1 MLELVCS
8 VTHLDLGL
16 HDHSQCYISPASA
29 ITSPCNQEQSG
40 SNENY
45 NSATANDLHSCSLH
59 LLFGQGLTIT
69 YMYVP
74 TDTMVSTAMANHA
87 AFDSPNETTNNFI
100 PISWPISPCLHVQV
114 HHHCPLMQVLTVCV
128 GLSLMLC
135 SGHVD
140 VENNVSPKTKEPP
153 NTPPSVSSLEQPDYI
168 EQAFWTFVPPVSLL
182 CWPSPSFHTFKT
194 PFVYNDCINNYN
206 PWLINMYLYLTA
218 MSSYNFAKWNTFV
231 DAKVLHVITIIIPM
245 MTNLWPRWIC
255 RKWYLLQR
263 WFLLLG
269 AYTTMW
275 FSISQDK
282 KIKLLM
288 PTTIVG
294 LSWQYTYTRRN
305 HFSD

>member
-29 ITSPCNQEQSG
+29 ITSPCNQERSG

-100 PISWPISPCLHVQV
+100 PISWLISPCLHVQV
-114 HHHCPLMQVLTVCV
+114 HRHCPLMQLLTVCV

-135 SGHVD
+135 SGHVNVVND
-140 VENNVSPKTKEPP
+140 VSPKITSLASIQRSRK
-153 NTPPSVSSLEQPDYI
+153 SSIVAVIVVNGI
-168 EQAFWTFVPPVSLL
+168 E
-182 CWPSPSFHTFKT
+182 KT
-194 PFVYNDCINNYN
+194 T
-206 PWLINMYLYLTA
+206 LA
-218 MSSYNFAKWNTFV
+218 
-231 DAKVLHVITIIIPM
+231 
-245 MTNLWPRWIC
+245 
-255 RKWYLLQR
+255 
-263 WFLLLG
+263 
-269 AYTTMW
+269 
-275 FSISQDK
+275 
-282 KIKLLM
+282 
-288 PTTIVG
+288 
-294 LSWQYTYTRRN
+294 
-305 HFSD
+305 